1 MENFIEGS
9 SLREDVIGIAAP
21 WPRHDCLGFP
31 TTAMLLWHMAFG
43 YTLCI
48 AFGESP
54 PSECDVE
61 GADAAAGAAHQEHIP
76 QILDALNKAYN
87 EQAMNASWMS
97 LDSVEVARE
106 HIQHAKRSKEELAED
121 TYLYGEI
128 HPSSTAAMLRC
139 LGLKPGARYYDL
151 GSGTGKTV
159 LVAALLGMNAT
170 GVEVVE
176 RRSLAAQEAAMRLKR
191 LEGRGVAKDIISP
204 SFVHGSL
211 LDVDFSDAD
220 IIFANSVL
228 FPEELME
235 GFSRLAEASRP
246 GSWVVSYWNLM
257 GPCFRSM
264 GQFSGS
270 VTWQSEGLFTWKV
283 QQALCGRRALGT
295 EEL

>member
-1 MENFIEGS
+1 
-9 SLREDVIGIAAP
+9 
-21 WPRHDCLGFP
+21 
-31 TTAMLLWHMAFG
+31 MLLWRMAFG
-43 YTLCI
+43 STLCI
-48 AFGESP
+48 AFGESFRT
-54 PSECDVE
+54 ECDVE
-61 GADAAAGAAHQEHIP
+61 GTDGAAGAGPQEHIP
-76 QILDALNKAYN
+76 QILDALNMAYN
-87 EQAMNASWMS
+87 EQALNASWMS

-106 HIQHAKRSKEELAED
+106 HLKHAKGSKEELAED

-128 HPSSTAAMLRC
+128 HPSSTAALLRC
-139 LGLKPGARYYDL
+139 LGLRPGARYYDL

-159 LVAALLGMNAT
+159 LVAALLGLNAT

-176 RRSLAAQEAAMRLKR
+176 KRSLAAQEAARRVGEK
-191 LEGRGVAKDIISP
+191 GVAKDIIYIAP
-204 SFVHGSL
+204 SFLHGSL

-235 GFSRLAEASRP
+235 GFSRRAEALRP
-246 GSWVVSYWNLM
+246 GSWVVSYWNLL

-270 VTWQSEGLFTWKV
+270 VTWQAEGLFTWKV
-283 QQALCGRRALGT
+283 QQALCGRRALGA